1 MSNPTMI
8 AVDLAK
14 NVFEIA
20 VEREGRVCQRKRL
33 NRKQMAEFFAKAPR
47 SVVVME
53 ACGTAHYW
61 GRVIQSLNHEVR
73 LLPAQLVK
81 PYRHGNKTD
90 RRDTEGIL
98 KGARDERIRPV
109 PVKSVQQQSIGFLH
123 RL

>member
-33 NRKQMAEFFAKAPR
+33 NRKQMAEFFAQAPR

-53 ACGTAHYW
+53 ASATSGSCPC
-61 GRVIQSLNHEVR
+61 R
-73 LLPAQLVK
+73 
-81 PYRHGNKTD
+81 
-90 RRDTEGIL
+90 
-98 KGARDERIRPV
+98 
-109 PVKSVQQQSIGFLH
+109 
-123 RL
+123 